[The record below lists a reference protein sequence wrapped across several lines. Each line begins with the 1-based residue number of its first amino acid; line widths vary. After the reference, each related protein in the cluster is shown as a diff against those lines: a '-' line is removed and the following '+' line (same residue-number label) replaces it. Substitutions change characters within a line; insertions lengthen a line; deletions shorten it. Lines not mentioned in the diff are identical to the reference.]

1 MRRADLVD
9 LARRRHIEALESL
22 VGDPSRGLPEDIFL
36 FVGRITPLINVD
48 LLIQD
53 VRGRTL
59 LTWRDDGHFGCGWH
73 VPGGVIRYKEAAA
86 DRVRACASEELG
98 AEVSFDP
105 APIFVMETII
115 DSRDRGH
122 AVSLLFRCR
131 LATPP
136 DRATEAGPEAPA
148 AGQWRWHQ
156 GAPPDLLDVQSQY
169 ARFF

>member
-1 MRRADLVD
+1 MNAS
-9 LARRRHIEALESL
+9 AIAAIEAAI
-22 VGDPSRGLPEDIFL
+22 GDPRQGLPEDVFL
-36 FVGRITPLINVD
+36 LVSRITPLVNVD

-53 VRGRTL
+53 DRRRTL
-59 LTWRDDGHFGCGWH
+59 LTWREDRLFPAGWH

-86 DRVRACASEELG
+86 DRVRACAREEL
-98 AEVSFDP
+98 AADVSFDP
-105 APIFVMETII
+105 SPLCVVETILE
-115 DSRDRGH
+115 SRDRGH

-131 LATPP
+131 LTSPLDPAGEAVAATPV
-136 DRATEAGPEAPA
+136 